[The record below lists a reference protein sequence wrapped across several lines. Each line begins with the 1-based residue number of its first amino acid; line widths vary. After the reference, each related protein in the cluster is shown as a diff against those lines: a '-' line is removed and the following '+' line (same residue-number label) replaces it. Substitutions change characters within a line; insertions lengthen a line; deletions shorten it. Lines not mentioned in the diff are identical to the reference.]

1 MVGLV
6 PVVDEQSVARVGTY
20 VGSHAQVV
28 LGYMRT
34 RYKVQCEC
42 TSVEFQGMVRRM
54 REKASYTRL
63 PKAPNKVDAIP
74 VYCTH
79 DVCKPLEERII
90 PGEVGYEVRFC
101 KDIDLSTQGTS

>member
-1 MVGLV
+1 
-6 PVVDEQSVARVGTY
+6 
-20 VGSHAQVV
+20 
-28 LGYMRT
+28 
-34 RYKVQCEC
+34 
-42 TSVEFQGMVRRM
+42 M

-90 PGEVGYEVRFC
+90 PGEVGYKARNC